1 MTSAHEI
8 LRRGEW
14 SGPASDT
21 VLLDYDGR
29 QRRRIALTGI
39 GGTAF
44 LLDLERVMGLQD
56 GDALKLDD
64 GRLVQVKAAPEAL
77 YEVRCKD
84 PLHLVRVA
92 WHLGNRHLPTQ
103 IEEERLLIREDHVI
117 AEMLKKLSAEVSLIK
132 APFLPEGGAYGLGTT
147 LGHDHG
153 HGHSHSHDHG
163 HSHDHSH
170 SHGHHHHG

>member
-1 MTSAHEI
+1 MTCAQEI

-14 SGPASDT
+14 NGPAADT

-56 GDALKLDD
+56 GDALRLTD
-64 GRLVQVKAAPEAL
+64 GSLVQVKAAPEAL
-77 YEVRCKD
+77 YEVRCQD
-84 PLHLVRVA
+84 RLHLIRVA

-103 IEEERLLIREDHVI
+103 IEEDRLLIREDRVI
-117 AEMLKKLSAEVSLIK
+117 AEMLNKLSADVTLIE

-147 LGHDHG
+147 L
-153 HGHSHSHDHG
+153 SHSHN
-163 HSHDHSH
+163 HS
-170 SHGHHHHG
+170 GHHHHENGHSHG